1 MVKQLIP
8 AGIGTY
14 PKGEREEHFLLRS
27 FREGVE

>member
-14 PKGEREEHFLLRS
+14 PKGERVEQFMPRS
-27 FREGVE
+27 FSYGV